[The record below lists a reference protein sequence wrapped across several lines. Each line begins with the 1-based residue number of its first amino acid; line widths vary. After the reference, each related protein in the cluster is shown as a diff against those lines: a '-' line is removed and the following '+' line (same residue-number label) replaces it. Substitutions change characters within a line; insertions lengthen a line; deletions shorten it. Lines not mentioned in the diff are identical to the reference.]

1 MVTSKAK
8 NMARVDGVKLS
19 EDHSVLDD
27 EGCGVIEYFFY
38 QLWWV
43 PQSPPSRV
51 SHHPSSLFWIHRDL
65 WEGKLFK
72 VGDFVLVHDG
82 DVLKEDPKE
91 LCFARN
97 I

>member
-27 EGCGVIEYFFY
+27 EGCGAIEDFFY

-43 PQSPPSRV
+43 PQ
-51 SHHPSSLFWIHRDL
+51 
-65 WEGKLFK
+65 
-72 VGDFVLVHDG
+72 
-82 DVLKEDPKE
+82 
-91 LCFARN
+91 
-97 I
+97 